1 MQRLDDFSERRKKL
15 AHLSNE
21 ELRQRF
27 WELTG
32 KVADPLVELART
44 HTSPSIERSVLLR
57 MGFSSLES
65 KAIVEKVSEL
75 GLLGKGAGHV
85 VLKTAKALGLEYRE
99 AGRAM
104 AAGQHWEVVEEIFPR
119 RARPVTVASGGSAPG
134 PATRQTG
141 VGPTGFISENP
152 VSENPGGGGE
162 ATWNSPRT
170 RS

>member
-1 MQRLDDFSERRKKL
+1 VQRPDDVSERRKKL
-15 AHLSNE
+15 AHLSSE

-27 WELTG
+27 WDLTG
-32 KVADPLVELART
+32 KVVDPLVELART

-104 AAGQHWEVVEEIFPR
+104 AAGRHWETVEELFPR
-119 RARPVTVASGGSAPG
+119 QTRPVTVASRSGAP
-134 PATRQTG
+134 
-141 VGPTGFISENP
+141 V
-152 VSENPGGGGE
+152 GGE
-162 ATWNSPRT
+162 AR
-170 RS
+170 